1 MDRVRAL
8 PGGVGGYIA
17 VGVIMNGRTS
27 RGWTL
32 DFDLYCLIRRDEL
45 YVRLST

>member
-1 MDRVRAL
+1 MDRVCAL
-8 PGGVGGYIA
+8 PGGVGGHIA
-17 VGVIMNGRTS
+17 FGVVMNGRAF

-32 DFDLYCLIRRDEL
+32 GFDLYCLIRMDVL